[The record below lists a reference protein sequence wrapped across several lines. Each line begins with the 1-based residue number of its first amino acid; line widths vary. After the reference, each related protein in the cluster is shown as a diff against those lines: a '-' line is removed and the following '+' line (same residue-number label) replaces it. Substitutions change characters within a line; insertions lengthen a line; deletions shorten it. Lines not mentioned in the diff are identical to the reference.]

1 MRGKRC
7 DVTSDRGISPD
18 ESGLRCGEIVK
29 DCDSD
34 CNCVQYVMDV
44 MGLAWGGV
52 TGSGE
57 MR

>member
-1 MRGKRC
+1 MEY
-7 DVTSDRGISPD
+7 D
-18 ESGLRCGEIVK
+18 EEGLRSLRCGDIVK
-29 DCDSD
+29 DCDCDRD
-34 CNCVQYVMDV
+34 CDCVQYV